1 MTTYGI
7 VALFLALAL
16 PATAQDLRIDTG
28 EADAV
33 LSILSGGNEWPGLLA
48 AEGYTRLKQRETSM
62 GRAFTDDEFHAFVK
76 SPALQ
81 EKRDTIAATL
91 REWKRADIESI
102 GQRVRSYLPPE
113 ARLKATVY
121 IVIKPQSNSFVYD
134 VKSNPAIFLH
144 LDPSKTRAQ
153 FENTVAHEL
162 HHIGLSSLPDRT
174 GPSLTPNLRAATE
187 WLGAFGEGLAM
198 LAAAGSPE
206 IHPHRDSPPE
216 DRARWDRDSKNL
228 AQDMRAVEA
237 FLLAVANGELD
248 ENQRREK
255 GMSFFGIQG
264 PWYTVGWRMAVTV
277 EQAKGRAEL
286 LECMRDM
293 RRLLFS
299 YNDAAKAAD
308 LPRWSEELLSAFRV
322 SRRPL

>member
-1 MTTYGI
+1 MTTCG
-7 VALFLALAL
+7 FLALLLAL
-16 PATAQDLRIDTG
+16 PLPALAQGLRIDTG
-28 EADAV
+28 ESDAV
-33 LSILSGGNEWPGLLA
+33 VAILAGGNEQPLLLA
-48 AEGYTRLKQRETSM
+48 TEGYTRLKQREASM
-62 GRAFTDDEFHAFVK
+62 GRAFTDADFQAFLE
-76 SPALQ
+76 SPAPR
-81 EKRDTIAATL
+81 EKSEALAATL

-102 GQRVRSYLPPE
+102 GERVRSYLPPE

-134 VKSNPAIFLH
+134 LKTDPAIFLY

-162 HHIGLSSLPDRT
+162 HHIGLASQPDRT
-174 GPSLTPNLRAATE
+174 DAALAPSVRAAVE

-206 IHPHRDSPPE
+206 AHPHRDSPPE

-228 AQDMRAVEA
+228 TQDMRALEA
-237 FLLAVANGELD
+237 FLLSVTKGELD

-264 PWYTVGWRMAVTV
+264 PWYTVGWRMAATV
-277 EQAKGRAEL
+277 EKAKGRAEL

-293 RRLLFS
+293 RRLLFA
-299 YNDAAKAAD
+299 YNDAAKTAG
-308 LPRWSEELLSAFRV
+308 LPLWSEELLSAFRT
-322 SRRPL
+322 PL